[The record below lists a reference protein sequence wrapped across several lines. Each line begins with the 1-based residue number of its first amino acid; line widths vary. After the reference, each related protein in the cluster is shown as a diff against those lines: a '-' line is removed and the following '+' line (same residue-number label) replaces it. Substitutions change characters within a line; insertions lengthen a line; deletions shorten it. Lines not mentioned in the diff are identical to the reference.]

1 MVLSSPP
8 ELLNRG
14 ISPLRPEKGL
24 ALGAEEAGSFTP
36 HTAPLLPCPTME
48 AEWLW
53 LGHGKNPEN
62 P

>member
-1 MVLSSPP
+1 MVPSSPP

-14 ISPLRPEKGL
+14 ISPLRPEPEL
-24 ALGAEEAGSFTP
+24 ALGAEGAGSFTP
-36 HTAPLLPCPTME
+36 HTASLLPCPTME

-62 P
+62 H